1 MLSKHLIDEAVD
13 GLKTWKIYFKLDH
26 PRAGLSDSKF
36 LILCVQSSD
45 VKDAIYRAG
54 ATTDFHEWY
63 KNQSAFLSPVVR
75 QGGVHKLMA
84 GDGTED
90 VLAPSNLLGSMIDR
104 LSGQS
109 FTMTPLHNLFYD
121 HGRYH
126 AQVFWHAWDD
136 GPDEID
142 GDDIDIG
149 VVQSNCKPSNLHY
162 APVSDYCDGKI
173 PPGYPGYEEE
183 ED

>member
-13 GLKTWKIYFKLDH
+13 GLKTWKIGFK
-26 PRAGLSDSKF
+26 ANISDYKI
-36 LILCVQSSD
+36 LVLCVQSSD

-54 ATTDFHEWY
+54 ATTQFQEWY
-63 KNQSAFLSPVVR
+63 KSLSR
-75 QGGVHKLMA
+75 GSVHKLMA
-84 GDGTED
+84 GDDVED
-90 VLAPSNLLGSMIDR
+90 ALAPSNLLGSMIDR
-104 LSGQS
+104 LSGES
-109 FTMTPLHNLFYD
+109 FTMTPLHNLYYE
-121 HGRYH
+121 HGMYH

-142 GDDIDIG
+142 GDDIDID
-149 VVQSNCKPSNLHY
+149 VMQSNCQPSNLHY

-173 PPGYPGYEEE
+173 PPGYPGF

>member
-1 MLSKHLIDEAVD
+1 MLSKRLIDEAVD
-13 GLKTWKIYFKLDH
+13 GLKTWKIGFN
-26 PRAGLSDSKF
+26 ANMSDSKF
-36 LILCVQSSD
+36 LVLCVQSSD

-54 ATTDFHEWY
+54 ATTEFHEWY
-63 KNQSAFLSPVVR
+63 KNVSRGS
-75 QGGVHKLMA
+75 VHKLMA
-84 GDGTED
+84 GDDTED

-104 LSGQS
+104 LSGES
-109 FTMTPLHNLFYD
+109 FTMTPLHNLYYD
-121 HGRYH
+121 HGQYH

-142 GDDIDIG
+142 GDDIDID
-149 VVQSNCKPSNLHY
+149 VVQSNCQPSNLHY

-173 PPGYPGYEEE
+173 PPGYPGF